1 MVSLGRWNTK
11 FKTIDGIDRVV
22 YRKSVN
28 FNLTNMFDVMQE
40 PFSLRKL
47 EDNIKHCQTLNPKYG
62 RVNVYNTAYDNDD
75 QYI

>member
-1 MVSLGRWNTK
+1 
-11 FKTIDGIDRVV
+11 
-22 YRKSVN
+22 
-28 FNLTNMFDVMQE
+28 MFDVMQE
-40 PFSLRKL
+40 PFYLRKL